1 MKNTLIQIWQ
11 TGKLRA
17 IWLALML
24 AFIVWVIAGVAVDYL
39 IPTSKADNPD
49 LVLEQ
54 LNKSYDQNV
63 EAEQE
68 TLKAY
73 YSASIAR
80 CEGEKALAQYKIYK
94 GYEPERTNQLQE
106 KAYMQCGAF

>member
-1 MKNTLIQIWQ
+1 MKTLKTIFKSNPAQ
-11 TGKLRA
+11 A
-17 IWLALML
+17 IFLSLML
-24 AFIVWVIAGVAVDYL
+24 AFIAWFIGVVTFGYIQTA
-39 IPTSKADNPD
+39 TADNTD
-49 LVLEQ
+49 IVLEQ

-63 EAEQE
+63 QAEHE